1 MAELYYVD
9 LSEARELL
17 SNMGI
22 KLNER
27 QMQRAAEMD
36 AEGRRKLPFFVDP
49 IDGKLKIERQALINA
64 YSQRHVQATRNLRPA

>member
-1 MAELYYVD
+1 MVNLYYLN

-17 SNMGI
+17 SEMGI
-22 KLNER
+22 KLNVR

-49 IDGKLKIERQALINA
+49 IDGKLKIERQALVDA
-64 YSQRHVQATRNLRPA
+64 YKQRHRLATRNLRPG

>member
-1 MAELYYVD
+1 MVNLYYLD

-17 SNMGI
+17 SEMGI
-22 KLNER
+22 KLNVR

-49 IDGKLKIERQALINA
+49 IDGKLKIERQALVDA
-64 YSQRHVQATRNLRPA
+64 YKQRHRLATRNLRPG